1 MKRNVVFVAALLAL
15 VGFSAFAQDAESDF
29 QVTKTANAVTITKYV
44 GKKTVVNIPATIQNT
59 SVTRIGQSA
68 FANNQSLT
76 SVTIPASVRY
86 IEDFAFASCINL
98 ISVTFGG
105 QIMSPDFSR
114 ATNTLPGDLRDK
126 FFSTNPSGT
135 PGTYTRP
142 DSKTATWTLATATT
156 TAPAADG
163 TAGLKYRLLADGKS
177 YSVSRGTVTEGAV
190 VIPAKYNNLPV
201 TEIENNAFNQAA
213 LITSITIPNGITT
226 IGTSA
231 FGYCGFAS
239 ITIPNSVK
247 TIGSFAFSNCA
258 KLTNI
263 TIPNSVTVIS
273 NDVFENCKSLTSVT
287 FQGTIP
293 SGSFDGDAFYGL
305 GDLRAKFYA
314 TDKTKGTAGTYTRP
328 DGTSTTWTKSN

>member
-1 MKRNVVFVAALLAL
+1 MKKNLILAVALIALIG
-15 VGFSAFAQDAESDF
+15 VSAFAQDAESDF

-142 DSKTATWTLATATT
+142 DAKTAKWTLAATATT
-156 TAPAADG
+156 AAPAADG

-177 YSVSRGTVTEGAV
+177 YSVSRGTITEGVV

-201 TEIENNAFNQAA
+201 TEIENNAFNQAV

-247 TIGSFAFSNCA
+247 TIGDEAFSKCT

-263 TIPNSVTVIS
+263 TIPNSVTGIG
-273 NDVFENCKSLTSVT
+273 DYTFEGCTSLTSVT

-293 SGSFDGDAFYGL
+293 SGSFNGDAFYGL

-328 DGTSTTWTKSN
+328 NGSSTTWTKK